1 MARRKK
7 TKKSHRR
14 KGRRVSGVHPAIMQT
29 GMMMLGAGLGAGAAV
44 MAYQALKTSVT
55 SAPPVV
61 LAGSIAVVGGAIPLF
76 VKPSPFV
83 MGAAAGMAG
92 MGFVF
97 AANEAGLSLPGISGM
112 MGTGFTNQVVGYP
125 NGSFPKRSIGNM
137 SGNKQGVVAGIF
149 SN

>member
-7 TKKSHRR
+7 AKKSHRR
-14 KGRRVSGVHPAIMQT
+14 RGRRVSGVHPAIMQT
-29 GMMMLGAGLGAGAAV
+29 GVMMLGAGLGAGAAV

-55 SAPPVV
+55 SVPPVA
-61 LAGSIAVVGGAIPLF
+61 LAGGIAAAGGALPLF
-76 VKPSPFV
+76 LKPSPMV

-92 MGFVF
+92 MALVF
-97 AANEAGLSLPGISGM
+97 ACNEAGLSLPGISGM
-112 MGTGFTNQVVGYP
+112 PGTGFVNKVVGYP
-125 NGSFPKRSIGNM
+125 GNYPKRSIGNM